1 MANGKGARGVT
12 KKWNM
17 IVDLGLCVNCHNCVL
32 ATKDEHSG
40 NDFPGYSAAQTAPG
54 IDTITVEKHIRGSGT
69 QAEITYVP
77 RMCNHCDDAPCMR
90 RDHRGAIRKRDDGI
104 IIIDPIAAKGGSDIP
119 SLCPYGMI
127 KWDADA
133 AIPHIWNFDAHLLD
147 NGWSAPRCVQACPT
161 SALQA
166 VKLEDADM
174 AAKAAD
180 QQLSVL
186 PGAQA
191 TGRIYYRSV
200 HRLTHYLA
208 AGTVLHKE
216 NGRMECAGAL
226 AVGLYEDGTERA
238 VTVTDAFGEFAFGRV
253 SPNCAQIEIRLSDSE
268 GHNVRVLALEG
279 DRSHVLEIVL

>member
-1 MANGKGARGVT
+1 
-12 KKWNM
+12 
-17 IVDLGLCVNCHNCVL
+17 
-32 ATKDEHSG
+32 
-40 NDFPGYSAAQTAPG
+40 
-54 IDTITVEKHIRGSGT
+54 
-69 QAEITYVP
+69 
-77 RMCNHCDDAPCMR
+77 MR